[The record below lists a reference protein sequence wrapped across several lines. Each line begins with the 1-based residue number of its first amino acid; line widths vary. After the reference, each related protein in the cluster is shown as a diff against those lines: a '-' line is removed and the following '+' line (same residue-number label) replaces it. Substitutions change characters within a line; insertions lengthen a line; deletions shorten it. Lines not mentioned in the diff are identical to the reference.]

1 MLFSC
6 CLISKFIDMLK
17 SAPAPLCTMDSS
29 SLGSRRL
36 GHNECLIRRMQ
47 QGVGARTTTQWR
59 HWLQRFRHVCVWPIV
74 CRYDVIHKTGSYIVT
89 CISSVRRSTPFR
101 TRYTNRLNLE
111 TSRGI
116 RNVPLPLNG
125 VNNFETDQ
133 SCCVN
138 LRRELNRQVTKFIIV
153 HLHVNRICELRVIN
167 CIHSFIHSFI
177 SSVGVSG
184 TTFVDKND
192 NTNELINW

>member
-1 MLFSC
+1 VRARRRNDVTGCNGF
-6 CLISKFIDMLK
+6 DMCAYGSLCADMTSSIK
-17 SAPAPLCTMDSS
+17 PEVTSLHALAPSGDPHHSA
-29 SLGSRRL
+29 
-36 GHNECLIRRMQ
+36 
-47 QGVGARTTTQWR
+47 
-59 HWLQRFRHVCVWPIV
+59 
-74 CRYDVIHKTGSYIVT
+74 
-89 CISSVRRSTPFR
+89 
-101 TRYTNRLNLE
+101 
-111 TSRGI
+111 RGI

-153 HLHVNRICELRVIN
+153 HLHVNRICERRVIN

-177 SSVGVSG
+177 LSVGVSG

-192 NTNELINW
+192 NTNELIN